1 MSGAGASIDV
11 QLGVPIGFSRFPFE
25 THAIGANRL
34 STNGHNLHGRG
45 SHGREFNGMSVLAK
59 MIDDDV
65 LRLREYIEGHVA
77 KSGELRL
84 PPEPKLS
91 DALGVSRGRLRTMLK
106 RLEDEGLIWRHVG
119 KGTFVGP
126 RQVQPDDG
134 NWLSSISVDD
144 IMDARLVL
152 EPQLAAQAAVHATS
166 ADIAAMDQ
174 CLTDM
179 ASTKPFVPWKRLDE
193 HLHRAIAE
201 STHNALLLMLY
212 DAMRVQVRV
221 NLDARMEEVFT
232 SQTGPRHDT
241 DGEHH
246 LLVDAIRA
254 HNPGKAEQLMREHLR
269 SVRVKLFG
277 LR

>member
-1 MSGAGASIDV
+1 MS
-11 QLGVPIGFSRFPFE
+11 QQ
-25 THAIGANRL
+25 
-34 STNGHNLHGRG
+34 TN
-45 SHGREFNGMSVLAK
+45 

-77 KSGELRL
+77 SSGDLRL

-91 DALGVSRGRLRTMLK
+91 EALGVSRGRLRTVLK

-126 RQVQPDDG
+126 RQVTTDDE
-134 NWLSSISVDD
+134 NWSSSISVDD

-152 EPQLAAQAAVHATS
+152 EPQLAAQAAVHATA
-166 ADIAAMDQ
+166 ADIAAMEQ
-174 CLTDM
+174 CLADM
-179 ASTKPFVPWKRLDE
+179 AATEPFIPWKRLDE
-193 HLHRAIAE
+193 HLHRVVAE

-212 DAMRVQVRV
+212 DTMRVQVRL
-221 NLDARMEEVFT
+221 NLDTRMEEVFT

-246 LLVDAIRA
+246 QLVDAIRT
-254 HNPGKAEQLMREHLR
+254 HNPARAEQLMREHLR
-269 SVRVKLFG
+269 SVRIRLFG